1 MSFITKCDKVCSSSS
16 RWKWISW
23 KLEEKTRIAGYS
35 FRCRSLKMNVKVMRI
50 LWWISHCL
58 SLSGVIIQILIST
71 IKYDCQK
78 VLFRITGNPTNL
90 PNLLSGLT
98 TDPTHI
104 VALTWHTPS
113 IQQSHN
119 VNFNTLHLDALECL
133 MCGSKR
139 YVYISERYNSTSACT
154 QCIRDYVLSLIL

>member
-1 MSFITKCDKVCSSSS
+1 MSFITICDKVCSPSS
-16 RWKWISW
+16 RWEWISW
-23 KLEEKTRIAGYS
+23 KLRVKTRIAGYS
-35 FRCRSLKMNVKVMRI
+35 IRCRSLGMMVKVMRI

-78 VLFRITGNPTNL
+78 VLFHITGTPTNL
-90 PNLLSGLT
+90 PTIWSH
-98 TDPTHI
+98 DRYD
-104 VALTWHTPS
+104 ALTWHTPS
-113 IQQSHN
+113 IQPSHN
-119 VNFNTLHLDALECL
+119 ENIKTLHLDAVECL

-139 YVYISERYNSTSACT
+139 YVCCMYISQRYNGTSAYT